1 MAIKLMEINLKNL
14 SGYLMLLY
22 SVTAII
28 FSSLFFIP
36 SALLAESWY
45 VKPSA
50 EIPLRSGKGQEYRI
64 LAVIQ
69 DGNQVELLE
78 EDGAWARISTSNG
91 KEGWMLRRYLS
102 NSPPLE
108 GVVASLQA
116 QRDRL
121 KKQTTEIS
129 KQLDEA
135 TEARNQ
141 YEQDLKACILD
152 RDQIRKTY
160 NSLKEDAADVI
171 YVKQALSETAEELQE
186 VKHKYTIAQQE
197 NEHLRDN
204 SRIKWFLAGG
214 GILIVG
220 WIVGLITTRG
230 RKRRPSLQI

>member
-1 MAIKLMEINLKNL
+1 MVIKLMEMNLKIL
-14 SGYLMLLY
+14 PSYLMLLY

-69 DGNQVELLE
+69 DSSQVELLE
-78 EDGAWARISTSNG
+78 EDGAWARVSTSNG

-102 NSPPLE
+102 NSLPLK
-108 GVVASLQA
+108 GVVASLRT
-116 QRDRL
+116 QRNRL

-135 TEARNQ
+135 SEARNQ

-152 RDQIRKTY
+152 RDQTRKNY
-160 NSLKEDAADVI
+160 DSLKEDAADVLNF
-171 YVKQALSETAEELQE
+171 KQALSETAEELQE

-204 SRIKWFLAGG
+204 SKIKWFLAGG

-220 WIVGLITTRG
+220 WVIGLITTRG

>member
-1 MAIKLMEINLKNL
+1 MAIKLMEKNLKNL

-22 SVTAII
+22 SVTAIT
-28 FSSLFFIP
+28 FSSLSFIP

-69 DGNQVELLE
+69 DGSQVELLE
-78 EDGAWARISTSNG
+78 EDGAWARVSTSNG
-91 KEGWMLRRYLS
+91 KEGWMPRRYLS

-108 GVVASLQA
+108 DVVATLKASRA
-116 QRDRL
+116 QI
-121 KKQTTEIS
+121 KKQAIS
-129 KQLDEA
+129 TSKKLDETLRA
-135 TEARNQ
+135 CDQ

-152 RDQIRKTY
+152 RDQVKKTY

-171 YVKQALSETAEELQE
+171 YFKKSLSETAKELQE
-186 VKHKYTIAQQE
+186 VKHKYTIAKQE

-204 SRIKWFLAGG
+204 SGIKWFLAGG

-220 WIVGLITTRG
+220 WIIGLITTRG
-230 RKRRPSLQI
+230 RKRKPSLF

>member
-1 MAIKLMEINLKNL
+1 MKFMEKNLKSL
-14 SGYLMLLY
+14 SGYLMLVY
-22 SVTAII
+22 SVTAIT
-28 FSSLFFIP
+28 FSSLSFIP

-45 VKPSA
+45 VRPSA

-69 DGNQVELLE
+69 DGSQVELLE
-78 EDGAWARISTSNG
+78 EDGVWARVSTSNG
-91 KEGWMLRRYLS
+91 KEGWMPRRYLS

-108 GVVASLQA
+108 DVVATLKASRAQIEKQA
-116 QRDRL
+116 ISMS
-121 KKQTTEIS
+121 KK
-129 KQLDEA
+129 LDEA
-135 TEARNQ
+135 LRACDQ

-152 RDQIRKTY
+152 RDRIKKTY

-171 YVKQALSETAEELQE
+171 YFKKSLSETAKELQE
-186 VKHKYTIAQQE
+186 VKHKYTIAKQE

-220 WIVGLITTRG
+220 WIIGLITTRG
-230 RKRRPSLQI
+230 RKRRPSLL